1 MSRTKSFKIWTLSQI
16 NKLIQKNKDL
26 NIAINLKTQKRNWTV
41 LVLQR
46 KLKTHE

>member
-1 MSRTKSFKIWTLSQI
+1 MSRTKSFKIWTLYQI